1 MKINMN
7 IKKNI
12 NKGTASN
19 VKISFLYLLVIFCI
33 QILLLFFEPLLKI
46 GTFNVTQK
54 ISVIFIIDI
63 LLSSVIEEIIFRWYF
78 INKLGK
84 FSFLSIIISSII
96 FGIFHMDGWL
106 IFYHIFCGFIFSIL
120 YDKTRE
126 LKYPIFVHFI
136 SNIIL
141 ALI

>member
-1 MKINMN
+1 MKIKAN
-7 IKKNI
+7 IGKNLI
-12 NKGTASN
+12 SN
-19 VKISFLYLLVIFCI
+19 VKTSYMCLFAIFCV
-33 QILLLFFEPLLKI
+33 QILLLFFEPLLKN

-106 IFYHIFCGFIFSIL
+106 IFYHIFCGFVFSIL

>member
-1 MKINMN
+1 MKIKAN
-7 IKKNI
+7 IGKNLI
-12 NKGTASN
+12 SN
-19 VKISFLYLLVIFCI
+19 VKTSCMCLFAIFCV
-33 QILLLFFEPLLKI
+33 QILLLFFEPLLKN

-106 IFYHIFCGFIFSIL
+106 IFYHIFCGFVFSIL

>member
-1 MKINMN
+1 MKIKAN
-7 IKKNI
+7 IDKNLI
-12 NKGTASN
+12 SN
-19 VKISFLYLLVIFCI
+19 VKTSCMCLFAIFCV
-33 QILLLFFEPLLKI
+33 QILLLFFEPLLKN

-106 IFYHIFCGFIFSIL
+106 IFYHIFCGFVFSIL

>member
-1 MKINMN
+1 MKIKAN
-7 IKKNI
+7 IGKNLI
-12 NKGTASN
+12 SN
-19 VKISFLYLLVIFCI
+19 VKTSCMCLFAIFCV
-33 QILLLFFEPLLKI
+33 QILLLFFEPLLKN

-96 FGIFHMDGWL
+96 FGIFHMDEWL
-106 IFYHIFCGFIFSIL
+106 IFYHIFCGFVFSIL

>member
-1 MKINMN
+1 MKIKAN
-7 IKKNI
+7 IGKNLI
-12 NKGTASN
+12 SN
-19 VKISFLYLLVIFCI
+19 VKTSCMCLFAIFCI
-33 QILLLFFEPLLKI
+33 QILLLFFEPLLKN

-106 IFYHIFCGFIFSIL
+106 IFYHIFCGFVFSIL